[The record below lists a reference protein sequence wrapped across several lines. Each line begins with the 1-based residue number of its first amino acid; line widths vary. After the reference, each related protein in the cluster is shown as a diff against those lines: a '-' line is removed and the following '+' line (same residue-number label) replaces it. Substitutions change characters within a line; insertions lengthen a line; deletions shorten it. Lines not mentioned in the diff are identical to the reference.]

1 MTNAAQVSTS
11 ILGKALRGAAAALAL
26 TCALAVFAAG
36 PAQAQTFTVLH
47 TFTGPDGL
55 TPYSGVTLDRGGN
68 LYGTT
73 YGGGASGLGTVYQLK
88 RHGSSYIHN
97 QIHAFT
103 GGNDGEQPLGGLIFG
118 PDGALY
124 GTTSGGGVTAGTV
137 FTLRPPVTACH
148 TALCPWTETLLYDV
162 GGFNGIQP
170 SYGQVAFDQ
179 SGNIYGTTAFGGL
192 QEYGDVYQLRRSGDG
207 WTAKEL
213 YAFGDPDAMYP
224 GHNVVLD
231 SAGNLYGT
239 TDEGGAYSEGT
250 VFQLVPSGSG
260 WSENILVSFGVPSA
274 GLGGFPVAGLI
285 MDRAGNFYGG
295 TVGDSLAAS
304 VFELSPSGTGW
315 QIAVLHSFAIS
326 GNAEGAFGNLVLDN
340 NGNLYGTTRSLGAY
354 GLGNIFRLSPSGNGW
369 TYTDLYDFTNSGD
382 GAYPTGDLTLDS
394 EGNIYGTNTGDASG
408 HGVVWKLAP

>member
-11 ILGKALRGAAAALAL
+11 ILGKGLRGAAAALAL

-36 PAQAQTFTVLH
+36 SAHAQTFTVLH

-97 QIHAFT
+97 QLHAFT
-103 GGNDGEQPLGGLIFG
+103 GGNDGEQPLGGVIFG

-124 GTTSGGGVTAGTV
+124 GTTSGQGVGAGTV
-137 FTLRPPVTACH
+137 LTLRPPAAACH
-148 TALCPWTETLLYDV
+148 TALCPWTEPLLYDV

-170 SYGQVAFDQ
+170 TYGQVAFDP
-179 SGNIYGTTAFGGL
+179 SGNIYGTTAFGGGAG
-192 QEYGDVYQLRRSGDG
+192 EYGDVYELSPSGGG
-207 WTAKEL
+207 WTATEL

-224 GHNVVLD
+224 AHNVVLD

-260 WSENILVSFGVPSA
+260 WSENILVSFGVPS
-274 GLGGFPVAGLI
+274 
-285 MDRAGNFYGG
+285 
-295 TVGDSLAAS
+295 T
-304 VFELSPSGTGW
+304 
-315 QIAVLHSFAIS
+315 
-326 GNAEGAFGNLVLDN
+326 
-340 NGNLYGTTRSLGAY
+340 
-354 GLGNIFRLSPSGNGW
+354 
-369 TYTDLYDFTNSGD
+369 
-382 GAYPTGDLTLDS
+382 
-394 EGNIYGTNTGDASG
+394 
-408 HGVVWKLAP
+408 